1 MRFKLTTF
9 IVLVFAF
16 TSSISTFADDV
27 NDLIKYKKSA
37 TQGISRYRNTI
48 DNIKK
53 QRQNSG
59 ARVTSSVII
68 FVSFSMPDLSLKQ
81 IIQDAALYRIP
92 VVIRGLHHNS
102 FKDTVEKIYS
112 LVKENNQGGISIHPR
127 WFKEYSITAVP
138 AVVVTDGNKYDV
150 IYGNIRLKNAL
161 SIIADRGELSQQA
174 KNILSRGTV

>member
-1 MRFKLTTF
+1 MRFKLTIFIALFTF
-9 IVLVFAF
+9 TCLA
-16 TSSISTFADDV
+16 STFAGNV
-27 NDLIKYKKSA
+27 NDLTEHKKNA
-37 TQGISRYRNTI
+37 IQGINKYQHAI

-53 QRQNSG
+53 QHQNN
-59 ARVTSSVII
+59 AVKITSPAII

-92 VVIRGLHHNS
+92 VVIRGLHHNA

-112 LVKENNQGGISIHPR
+112 LVKENNQGGISIHPQ

-138 AVVVTDGNKYDV
+138 AVIVTDGNKYEV